1 MKCAWKICTKEV
13 KLGRRF
19 CNPKCK
25 GKFFVDKRR
34 KDLKQKSIKYKG
46 SVCELCGYGKCQEA
60 LQFHHTK
67 PGEKDFAVSGDGF
80 TRSWEKIKRELDKC
94 ILVCANC
101 HAEIHCRQRS
111 EEIRNVKSGEF
122 GERLVRPIPS
132 QAQEVLG
139 S

>member
-1 MKCAWKICTKEV
+1 MKCAWKICQKEV
-13 KLGRRF
+13 KPGRRF
-19 CNPKCK
+19 CSPKCK

-34 KDLKQKSIKYKG
+34 KGLKQKSLEYKG
-46 SVCELCGYGKCQEA
+46 NACEVCGYGKCQEA
-60 LQFHHTK
+60 LQFHHAK

-80 TRSWEKIKRELDKC
+80 TRSWEKIKHELDKC

-101 HAEIHCRQRS
+101 HAEIHHRQRLR
-111 EEIRNVKSGEF
+111 ETPETKSGEF

-132 QAQEVLG
+132 QAQEVMG